1 MAKSSKKDTFVLLY
15 ESTYEMLKN
24 RLRKCIIFS
33 DVSIDVKLFKK
44 KKKTI
49 FLRVIR
55 VGILKTLEVLLSFL
69 IWVVVREIFSL

>member
-33 DVSIDVKLFKK
+33 DVYIDVKLFRKK
-44 KKKTI
+44 KNDFSKSHKSWDPKD
-49 FLRVIR
+49 FW
-55 VGILKTLEVLLSFL
+55 GSFKFFNL
-69 IWVVVREIFSL
+69 GGS

>member
-1 MAKSSKKDTFVLLY
+1 
-15 ESTYEMLKN
+15 MLKN

-33 DVSIDVKLFKK
+33 DVYIDVKLFKK
-44 KKKTI
+44 KMI

>member
-33 DVSIDVKLFKK
+33 DVYIDVKLFK

-55 VGILKTLEVLLSFL
+55 VGILKTFEVLLNFL
-69 IWVVVREIFSL
+69 IWLVVREIFSL

>member
-33 DVSIDVKLFKK
+33 DVYIDVKLFK

>member
-33 DVSIDVKLFKK
+33 DVYIDVKLFK

-55 VGILKTLEVLLSFL
+55 VGILKTFEVLLNFL
-69 IWVVVREIFSL
+69 IWLVVREVFSL

>member
-1 MAKSSKKDTFVLLY
+1 
-15 ESTYEMLKN
+15 MLKN

-33 DVSIDVKLFKK
+33 DVYIDVKLFK

-55 VGILKTLEVLLSFL
+55 VGILKTFEVLLNFL
-69 IWVVVREIFSL
+69 IWLVVREIFSL

>member
-33 DVSIDVKLFKK
+33 DVYIDVKLFKK
-44 KKKTI
+44 KMI

>member
-33 DVSIDVKLFKK
+33 DVYIDVKLLK

-55 VGILKTLEVLLSFL
+55 VGILKTFEVLLNFL
-69 IWVVVREIFSL
+69 IWLVVREVFSL

>member
-33 DVSIDVKLFKK
+33 DVYIDVKLLK

>member
-33 DVSIDVKLFKK
+33 DVYIDVKLFKK
-44 KKKTI
+44 KMI

-55 VGILKTLEVLLSFL
+55 VGILKTFEVLLNFL
-69 IWVVVREIFSL
+69 IWLVVREVFSL